1 MELSREQLL
10 WMYERMQFIRG
21 LENRVKLEFGKGK
34 IPGFVHLYAGEE
46 AVAVGICANLTDQD
60 YMTSTHRGHGH
71 CLAKGVEPR
80 GMMAELFGKATGTCK
95 GKGGSMHLADMDKG
109 MLGANGIVGGGPPL
123 ACGSG
128 LTAKTNKTD
137 QVTICF
143 FGDGASEQGTLHES
157 LNLAAIWK
165 LPIVFVAEN
174 NGYAESTP
182 AHYHCSVE
190 NIADRAAAYSLPGL
204 SIDGNDIFAVHE
216 ATSQAVVRPARVRG
230 QPCLSVKP
238 TVSPAITRVTSR
250 PTKSPRKTKNI
261 RPRRTRSPSLRTGL
275 CPVSSPPKTN
285 SRPLTNRSRPASK
298 TPSGLPKT
306 ARFQMSRKPLPTCM
320 SITNKRTAVG
330 PLATSRSTLSCR
342 RG

>member
-1 MELSREQLL
+1 MKPGSFSRSHRAKEGTRMEISKEKLL
-10 WMYERMQFIRG
+10 WMYERMQLIRTF
-21 LENRVKLEFGKGK
+21 ENRVKVEFGKGK

-46 AVAVGICANLTDQD
+46 AVAVGICANLTDAD

-71 CLAKGVEPR
+71 CVAKGVEPR

-95 GKGGSMHLADMDKG
+95 GKGGSMHIADMDKG

-157 LNLAAIWK
+157 LNLASIWK
-165 LPIVFVAEN
+165 LPVIFVAEN

-190 NIADRAAAYSLPGL
+190 NIADRAAAYNMPGVT
-204 SIDGNDIFAVHE
+204 IDGNDIFAVCEAAHE
-216 ATSQAVVRPARVRG
+216 AV
-230 QPCLSVKP
+230 
-238 TVSPAITRVTSR
+238 TRA
-250 PTKSPRKTKNI
+250 
-261 RPRRTRSPSLRTGL
+261 RTGQGPTL
-275 CPVSSPPKTN
+275 LECKTYRFNGHFEGDAQTYKIAAENEKYQKERDPIKLFKDNVLSRRLVTEAELQAIDERVAVQIDAAVKFAEESPFPDVRETYTDVYVN
-285 SRPLTNRSRPASK
+285 Y
-298 TPSGLPKT
+298 
-306 ARFQMSRKPLPTCM
+306 
-320 SITNKRTAVG
+320 
-330 PLATSRSTLSCR
+330 
-342 RG
+342 

>member
-1 MELSREQLL
+1 MDISKDKLL
-10 WMYERMQFIRG
+10 WIYERMQLIRAF
-21 LENRVKLEFGKGK
+21 ENRVKVEFGKGK

-46 AVAVGICANLTDQD
+46 AVAVGICAHLTDAD

-71 CLAKGVEPR
+71 CVAKGVDPR

-95 GKGGSMHLADMDKG
+95 GKGGSMHIADMDKG

-128 LTAKTNKTD
+128 LTAKVNKTD

-165 LPIVFVAEN
+165 LPIIFLAEN

-190 NIADRAAAYSLPGL
+190 NIADRAAAYNMPGVT
-204 SIDGNDIFAVHE
+204 IDGNDIFAVYE
-216 ATSQAVVRPARVRG
+216 AAGEAV
-230 QPCLSVKP
+230 
-238 TVSPAITRVTSR
+238 
-250 PTKSPRKTKNI
+250 
-261 RPRRTRSPSLRTGL
+261 RRARTGQGPTL
-275 CPVSSPPKTN
+275 LECKTYRFNGHFEGDAQTYKIAADQEKFQKERDPIKLFRDAVLSRGLVAESDLKTIDDRVAAQIDSAVKFAEDSPFPDVQETFTDVYVN
-285 SRPLTNRSRPASK
+285 Y
-298 TPSGLPKT
+298 
-306 ARFQMSRKPLPTCM
+306 
-320 SITNKRTAVG
+320 
-330 PLATSRSTLSCR
+330 
-342 RG
+342 

>member
-1 MELSREQLL
+1 MDISKDKLL
-10 WMYERMQFIRG
+10 WIYERMQLIRTF
-21 LENRVKLEFGKGK
+21 EDRVKVEFSNGK

-46 AVAVGICANLTDQD
+46 AVAVGICAHLTDAD

-71 CLAKGVEPR
+71 CVAKGVDPH

-95 GKGGSMHLADMDKG
+95 GKGGSMHIADMDKG

-128 LTAKTNKTD
+128 LSAKLKKTD

-190 NIADRAAAYSLPGL
+190 NIADRAAAYNMPGIT
-204 SIDGNDIFAVHE
+204 IDGNDVFAVYESAGE
-216 ATSQAVVRPARVRG
+216 AIRRARTG
-230 QPCLSVKP
+230 QGPTLLECKTYRFNGHFEGDAQLYKIAADQEKFQKERDPITLFRESV
-238 TVSPAITRVTSR
+238 ITRGLVSASDFQAIDNRVATQINDAV
-250 PTKSPRKTKNI
+250 KFANESPYPDVKETFTDVYVNY
-261 RPRRTRSPSLRTGL
+261 
-275 CPVSSPPKTN
+275 
-285 SRPLTNRSRPASK
+285 
-298 TPSGLPKT
+298 
-306 ARFQMSRKPLPTCM
+306 
-320 SITNKRTAVG
+320 
-330 PLATSRSTLSCR
+330 
-342 RG
+342 